1 MLDYSPFSRPSAAL
15 VCAAVLSFTSCL
27 TARVTHD
34 VSNTPLHSHQ
44 RSRFTGHQRSSSQTG
59 TFGGAPSQEMS
70 ATADNPPGLSYN
82 RNFADDRKSRAGV
95 AGMRARP
102 AGSIPTS
109 HFQQKGRGHDG
120 RHSGGNSGVK
130 AREITRKSSFQESSR
145 LWQPSQGPDGTRKSY
160 GGRVQSYA
168 SYLGTLQQIPERDY
182 GGYKEKNKMAT
193 MRPYEGLKISQL
205 LVSGR
210 QPAPQVPPMEINQIY
225 SRNKKIPWGQSYL
238 FNQPQ
243 NSTKTVKP
251 ASSAIIFSRDQ
262 QRGSAETQTPA
273 HPAKGTEAEYAASSQ
288 EAAVNG
294 HVSGGATHVSK
305 PTQTSKRLFGYRGFE
320 HLKRGANKEPSKED
334 PGQRGFDKGRFTM
347 SNLYPA
353 LLAEYRFSQ
362 REKQEGAQRDPS
374 LTAQRP
380 ITPGSKE
387 SHLRVP
393 GSVNESNPHQR
404 HFNTS
409 RLQGFDS
416 STHEGAKPL
425 IHKSDKPVKVQRGL
439 EGFFQTN
446 PHIWGP
452 EKGQIHRW
460 YKGTGAGA
468 GDVSATGEIRRED
481 PKVPSK
487 TNGSTEAGEEFTLD
501 RYRKNRK
508 IFTFLTLHLNQ
519 THQEFKEQNHP
530 RIPPGNFGTAGNQTE
545 VAAKPEPPSKSHQST
560 RTDATNAA
568 ISRAPA
574 RPAGLWSFNYT
585 DVLGKA
591 SFSGVGVT
599 VKMLAAEDAPAMTL
613 LTET

>member
-1 MLDYSPFSRPSAAL
+1 MS
-15 VCAAVLSFTSCL
+15 T
-27 TARVTHD
+27 TAH
-34 VSNTPLHSHQ
+34 
-44 RSRFTGHQRSSSQTG
+44 
-59 TFGGAPSQEMS
+59 
-70 ATADNPPGLSYN
+70 NPPGLSYN

-102 AGSIPTS
+102 VGSIPTS
-109 HFQQKGRGHDG
+109 HFRQKGRGHDG

-130 AREITRKSSFQESSR
+130 ATGITRKSPFQETSR

-160 GGRVQSYA
+160 SGRVQSYA
-168 SYLGTLQQIPERDY
+168 SYLGTLQQIPESDY
-182 GGYKEKNKMAT
+182 GGSKETNKMAT
-193 MRPYEGLKISQL
+193 VRPYGGLKISKF

-210 QPAPQVPPMEINQIY
+210 QPAPQVPPKEINQIY
-225 SRNKKIPWGQSYL
+225 SRNKKLPRGKSYL

-243 NSTKTVKP
+243 NSITTVKQQ
-251 ASSAIIFSRDQ
+251 SSAISFSRDQ

-273 HPAKGTEAEYAASSQ
+273 HPAKGTEAENAASSQ

-294 HVSGGATHVSK
+294 HVSGATHVSK
-305 PTQTSKRLFGYRGFE
+305 PTQTPKRLFGYRGFE
-320 HLKRGANKEPSKED
+320 HHARGANKEPSKQ
-334 PGQRGFDKGRFTM
+334 GQRGFDKGRFTM

-353 LLAEYRFSQ
+353 LLAKYKFS
-362 REKQEGAQRDPS
+362 RIEKQEGAQRDPS

-380 ITPGSKE
+380 FTPGSKE
-387 SHLRVP
+387 THLRVP

-404 HFNTS
+404 HFSTYRIS

-416 STHEGAKPL
+416 PTLEGAKPL

-446 PHIWGP
+446 SHIWGS
-452 EKGQIHRW
+452 EKSQIHRW
-460 YKGTGAGA
+460 YKGTGAGG
-468 GDVSATGEIRRED
+468 GDVSATGGIRGEH

-487 TNGSTEAGEEFTLD
+487 TNGSTEEEFTLD
-501 RYRKNRK
+501 RYRKHRK

-530 RIPPGNFGTAGNQTE
+530 RISPGNFRTGGNQTE
-545 VAAKPEPPSKSHQST
+545 LAAKPEPPRKPHQST
-560 RTDATNAA
+560 RSDDTNTA

-599 VKMLAAEDAPAMTL
+599 VKMLAAGDAPAMTL